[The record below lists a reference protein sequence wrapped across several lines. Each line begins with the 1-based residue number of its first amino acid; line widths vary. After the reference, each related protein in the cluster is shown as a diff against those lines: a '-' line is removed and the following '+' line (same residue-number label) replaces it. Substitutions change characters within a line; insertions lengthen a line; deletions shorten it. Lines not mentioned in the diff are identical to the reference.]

1 MTIQNLIDVAS
12 SEVPASL
19 LIAASGLALA
29 NPDLTAPEAAA
40 AVAAGKVT
48 LIDIRTPPEW
58 KETGVAKG
66 AQLLNMLH
74 PQGAPGFTN
83 ALLDK
88 VKGDKNAPIALICRT
103 GNRTTQ
109 VQRYLQSQGFTRCT
123 TSRKAWPAA
132 APGRAGSSAACR
144 WRPAPR
150 SADARLKVPKGDPKV
165 VQSKHRA
172 GAGATAL

>member
-1 MTIQNLIDVAS
+1 MTIQNLI
-12 SEVPASL
+12 ASL

-58 KETGVAKG
+58 KETGVARG
-66 AQLLNMLH
+66 AKLLNMLH

-109 VQRYLQSQGFTRCT
+109 VQRYLQSQGFTNVYNV
-123 TSRKAWPAA
+123 KE
-132 APGRAGSSAACR
+132 GMAGS
-144 WRPAPR
+144 
-150 SADARLKVPKGDPKV
+150 
-165 VQSKHRA
+165 
-172 GAGATAL
+172 GAGPGWLKRGLPVETCSTQC

>member
-1 MTIQNLIDVAS
+1 MTIQNLI
-12 SEVPASL
+12 ASL

-40 AVAAGKVT
+40 ALAAGKVT

-66 AQLLNMLH
+66 AKLLNMLH
-74 PQGAPGFTN
+74 PQGAQGFTN
-83 ALLDK
+83 ALRDK

-109 VQRYLQSQGFTRCT
+109 VQRYLQSQGFTNVYNVKEGMAGSGAGPGWLKRGLPVETCT
-123 TSRKAWPAA
+123 TQ
-132 APGRAGSSAACR
+132 C
-144 WRPAPR
+144 
-150 SADARLKVPKGDPKV
+150 
-165 VQSKHRA
+165 
-172 GAGATAL
+172 